1 MLTSPSDHQN
11 TNKQNADVVAGRRYT
26 VWLWWDGSRLVGD
39 FARPPVGVEL
49 YAHLGDTE
57 ADFDLYVSVAD

>member
-1 MLTSPSDHQN
+1 MSTVERDVCCQLSG
-11 TNKQNADVVAGRRYT
+11 AFVVVAGRRYT

-49 YAHLGDTE
+49 YAHSGDTE

>member
-1 MLTSPSDHQN
+1 MSTVERDVCCQLSG
-11 TNKQNADVVAGRRYT
+11 AFVVVAGRRYT

-49 YAHLGDTE
+49 YAH
-57 ADFDLYVSVAD
+57 